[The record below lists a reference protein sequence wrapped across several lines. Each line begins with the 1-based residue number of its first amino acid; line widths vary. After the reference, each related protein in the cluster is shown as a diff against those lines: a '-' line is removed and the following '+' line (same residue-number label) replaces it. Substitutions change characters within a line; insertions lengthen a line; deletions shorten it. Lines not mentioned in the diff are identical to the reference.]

1 MSMKPEHVHFRLSHD
16 AWVRYSSQAQA
27 HEMPLGSYVRLRLEQ
42 QDEFLAGELAKL
54 KLAAQPAP
62 APARSDPDPL
72 SGAFLEVLMM
82 LRMIV
87 GPEKSRV
94 ARKEVERRGLPVLE

>member
-1 MSMKPEHVHFRLSHD
+1 MKPDHVHFRLSHE

-27 HEMPLGSYVRLRLEQ
+27 LEMALGSYLRLRLER

-62 APARSDPDPL
+62 ARPDHDPL
-72 SGAFLEVLMM
+72 SGSVLEMLML
-82 LRMIV
+82 LRMLA

-94 ARKEVERRGLPVLE
+94 ASREAERRGLTVVE

>member
-1 MSMKPEHVHFRLSHD
+1 MKPEHVHFRLSHE

-27 HEMPLGSYVRLRLEQ
+27 HEMALGSYLRLRLEQ

-62 APARSDPDPL
+62 TTKPDPL
-72 SGAFLEVLMM
+72 AGSILEILML
-82 LRMIV
+82 LRGIV
-87 GPEKSRV
+87 GPEKSRM
-94 ARKEVERRGLPVLE
+94 ARKEAERRGLIVVE

>member
-1 MSMKPEHVHFRLSHD
+1 MAMKPEHVHFRLSHE

-27 HEMPLGSYVRLRLEQ
+27 HEMALGSYLRLRLEQ

-62 APARSDPDPL
+62 SARPDHDPL
-72 SGAFLEVLMM
+72 SGTFLEMLML
-82 LRMIV
+82 LRMLV
-87 GPEKSRV
+87 GPEKSRI
-94 ARKEVERRGLPVLE
+94 ARKEAERRGLTVME

>member
-1 MSMKPEHVHFRLSHD
+1 MKPAHVHFRLSHE

-27 HEMPLGSYVRLRLEQ
+27 HEMALGTWLRLRLEQ

-62 APARSDPDPL
+62 ATKPDPL
-72 SGAFLEVLMM
+72 AGSILEMLML
-82 LRMIV
+82 LRGIV
-87 GPEKSRV
+87 GPEKSRM
-94 ARKEVERRGLPVLE
+94 ARKEAERRGLIVVE